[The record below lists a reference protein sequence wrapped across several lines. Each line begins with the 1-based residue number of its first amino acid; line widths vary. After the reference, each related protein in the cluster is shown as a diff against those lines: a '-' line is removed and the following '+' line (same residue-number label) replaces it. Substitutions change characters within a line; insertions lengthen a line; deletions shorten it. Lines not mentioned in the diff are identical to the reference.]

1 MSRRQLGLRQK
12 ITLLFAT
19 GGLVLAG
26 IMSFGTY
33 LVARTFLVEQ
43 RERAVLGQAFAD
55 ASVVRDGLLTRSRP
69 VSDVLGAVSP
79 PAGSTIFV
87 RRDDEWFSSSLT
99 LSREEVPRS
108 LREQVAQ
115 GDPGMVWTSSAG
127 QPALAAGVP
136 VPAVGADFFE
146 VSTAPELQ
154 RTLDTLARVLALF
167 AALTAVGGAL
177 LGRWSSGRVLAP
189 LDEVAGAAALIAGG
203 ELTTRLPATEDPEL
217 VTIIGSFNTMVD
229 ALAERIERDA
239 RFAADVSHELR
250 SPLTTLSTSVQL
262 LQARRDDLPERSR
275 EVLDLVV
282 REVARFRSVVE
293 DLLELGRL
301 DAASDTSGRQVVG
314 AHELVRQV
322 LQASGRPVHLLQPV
336 LPGVTSEDLLVRV
349 KVDKQQLNRALVNLL
364 DNADLHG
371 GGVARIEVSRSGPDG
386 ETVDIDID
394 DAGAGVAEADR
405 ERIFERFVRGGSRGS
420 LPGTGLGL
428 SLVTETVRAHGGS
441 VHLAQSSHGG
451 ARFTLRLPVE
461 AGARGDR

>member
-1 MSRRQLGLRQK
+1 MSRGQLGLRQK
-12 ITLLFAT
+12 ITLLFAA

-26 IMSFGTY
+26 VMSLGTY

-43 RERAVLGQAFAD
+43 RESAVLGQAFAD

-69 VSDVLGAVSP
+69 VSDVLGVVSP
-79 PAGSTIFV
+79 PADSTIFV
-87 RRDDEWFSSSLT
+87 RQDDEWFASSLT
-99 LSREEVPRS
+99 LSRDEVPLS

-127 QPALAAGVP
+127 QPALATGVP

-146 VSTAPELQ
+146 VTTAPELQ
-154 RTLDTLARVLALF
+154 HTLDTLARVLGLF
-167 AALTAVGGAL
+167 AALTAVGGAM

-189 LDEVAGAAALIAGG
+189 LEEVAGAAALIAGG

-282 REVARFRSVVE
+282 REVSRFRSVIE

-301 DAASDTSGRQVVG
+301 DAGTDTSARQVVD

-322 LQASGRPVHLLQPV
+322 LQTSGRPLQLLQPV
-336 LPGVTSEDLLVRV
+336 LPGRISQDRVR
-349 KVDKQQLNRALVNLL
+349 VDKQQLNRALVNLL

-371 GGVARIEVSRSGPDG
+371 AGVVEIAVSRSGPSG
-386 ETVDIDID
+386 ETVDIDVD
-394 DAGAGVAEADR
+394 DAGSGVAEADR

-441 VHLAQSSHGG
+441 VHLAQSPQGG
-451 ARFTLRLPVE
+451 ARFTLRLPAE
-461 AGARGDR
+461 AGAGVSR